1 MHGDNSK
8 NPENFEVNPLKKS
21 GEMREL
27 GPMEGDFAE
36 SMSGDDVP
44 EFAGE
49 DFGNKT
55 EIEYGNAN
63 TKNNYYG
70 EVTSDEAEAGA
81 DESFDNEGIKDASA
95 ILNYG
100 LNAAARE
107 YGVEQVVQGIKT
119 FDATESTNPI
129 ADLYE
134 YLGVETKEEWNDVR
148 DEARAAR
155 PSENEFKEQSG
166 MPKTS
171 RKSEEGALKAIEDMK
186 ELILEVE
193 GADPRYESLRQGAK
207 AAGMGYFEYAVK
219 GYGVRGMT
227 ELFEVLAAQKEEK
240 NETKPGPVEGA
251 ELEGVSENEQELE
264 TEAESE
270 PETESGTESGPMLE
284 TESEQKL
291 DEVKLDEKLTPEQIE
306 QDIKENQNV

>member
-1 MHGDNSK
+1 MYRDDNN
-8 NPENFEVNPLKKS
+8 NPENFEVDPLRKNR
-21 GEMREL
+21 EREL
-27 GPMEGDFAE
+27 SPIEGDFAN

-63 TKNNYYG
+63 AENDYYG
-70 EVTSDEAEAGA
+70 EVTSDEAETGA
-81 DESFDNEGIKDASA
+81 DEGLDNEGIKDASA

-107 YGVEQVVQGIKT
+107 YGVEKVVQGIKT
-119 FDATESTNPI
+119 FDATGSTSPI
-129 ADLYE
+129 TDLYKH
-134 YLGVETKEEWNDVR
+134 LGVETKEEWNDVR

-155 PSENEFKEQSG
+155 SSENEFKEQYG
-166 MPKTS
+166 MPGTEKRS
-171 RKSEEGALKAIEDMK
+171 DEGVLEAIKDMK
-186 ELILEVE
+186 ELISEVE

-207 AAGMGYFEYAVK
+207 AAGMGYFDYAVK
-219 GYGVRGMT
+219 GYDVRGMT

-240 NETKPGPVEGA
+240 SETEPEPTMLESEQEA
-251 ELEGVSENEQELE
+251 EPEPTPETESETELELIP
-264 TEAESE
+264 E
-270 PETESGTESGPMLE
+270 PETEP
-284 TESEQKL
+284 EQKPEEMNP
-291 DEVKLDEKLTPEQIE
+291 DDKLPPEQME